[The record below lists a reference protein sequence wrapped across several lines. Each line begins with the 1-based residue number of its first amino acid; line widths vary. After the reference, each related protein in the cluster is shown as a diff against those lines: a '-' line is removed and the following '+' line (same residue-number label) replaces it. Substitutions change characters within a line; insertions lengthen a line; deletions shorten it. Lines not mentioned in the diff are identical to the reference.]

1 MHIAH
6 ELSFLW
12 IHGDMS
18 PTLTSGRYSLLLPR
32 GRHIIIVINE
42 RAYNVTRYSVLFVI
56 LFINLVLYIVNTD
69 ISYFL

>member
-6 ELSFLW
+6 VLSFLW
-12 IHGDMS
+12 IHGDVS
-18 PTLTSGRYSLLLPR
+18 TTLTSGRYSLLFPR
-32 GRHIIIVINE
+32 SRHIIFVINE

-56 LFINLVLYIVNTD
+56 LFINFVLYIVNTY